1 MSTPKIDKIAVMTS
15 GGDSPGMNAFIRAVV
30 REALENQVEIF
41 GIYEGYQGL
50 IENKIKSMDYDS
62 VCNIIQR
69 GGTILKTS
77 RSAEFMTTEGRKI
90 AAKNLDD
97 LGIKGLICCG
107 GDGSYAGLKS
117 FAHPQDGQWKGLVIG
132 APGTID
138 NDVKGTDFTIG
149 FDTAINTAMHAID
162 NLRDTGDSHSMH
174 FIVEV
179 MGRHCGDIAQAV
191 ATASGAVNVLIPETP
206 TNIDEIANHIRS
218 KGHNITVV
226 AEGDETGGALNLA
239 KLLTEK
245 LCSISDKNCRPNFRV
260 CILGH
265 IQRGG
270 SPTARDRIL
279 AHEMGVFAVQQILAK
294 NTLKAVSKQNKD
306 LVLVNI

>member
-1 MSTPKIDKIAVMTS
+1 MNNTRIDKIAVMTS

-30 REALENQVEIF
+30 REALENKVEVY

-50 IENKIKSMDYDS
+50 IENKIKLMDYDS

-77 RSAEFMTTEGRKI
+77 RSADFMTVEGRKI
-90 AAKNLDD
+90 AARNLDA
-97 LGIKGLICCG
+97 LGIKGVICCG
-107 GDGSYAGLKS
+107 GDGSYAGLKA
-117 FAHPQDGQWKGLVIG
+117 FANPTDGQWSGLVIG

-149 FDTAINTAMHAID
+149 YDTAINTAMHAID

-179 MGRHCGDIAQAV
+179 MGRHCGDIARAV
-191 ATASGAVNVLIPETP
+191 GIASGAVNVLIPETP
-206 TNIDEIANHIRS
+206 SNIDEIVNHIRS

-239 KLLTEK
+239 SLLTEK
-245 LCSISDKNCRPNFRV
+245 LCSLNDKNCKPNFRV

-270 SPTARDRIL
+270 TPTARDRIL
-279 AHEMGVFAVQQILAK
+279 AHEMGVFAVQKIISNQ
-294 NTLKAVSKQNKD
+294 TLQAVASQAGR
-306 LVLVNI
+306 LTLENI

>member
-1 MSTPKIDKIAVMTS
+1 MSNTLIDKIAVMTS

-30 REALENQVEIF
+30 REALENNVEVY

-50 IENKIKSMDYDS
+50 IENKIKPMDYDS

-77 RSAEFMTTEGRKI
+77 RSADFMTPEGRKI
-90 AAKNLDD
+90 AATNLGN
-97 LGIKGLICCG
+97 LGIKALICCG
-107 GDGSYAGLKS
+107 GDGSYAGLKA
-117 FAHPQDGQWKGLVIG
+117 FANKQDGQWSGIVLG

-149 FDTAINTAMHAID
+149 YDTAINTAMHAID

-179 MGRHCGDIAQAV
+179 MGRHCGDIARAV
-191 ATASGAVNVLIPETP
+191 GTASGAVNVLIPETP
-206 TNIDEIANHIRS
+206 TNIDQIVNHIRV

-226 AEGDETGGALNLA
+226 AEGDETGGALKLA
-239 KLLTEK
+239 DILTEK
-245 LCSISDKNCRPNFRV
+245 ICSTNAKNCKPNFRV

-270 SPTARDRIL
+270 TPTARDRIL
-279 AHEMGVFAVQQILAK
+279 AHEMGVFAVQKALAQHSLQAVAIQAGSL
-294 NTLKAVSKQNKD
+294 TLE
-306 LVLVNI
+306 NI